1 MRIGIVTFIWPS
13 TDPDSGIGNNYQR
26 LTAALAARGH
36 EVTVFHLNHRKG
48 FWRKTHEYAEEQYDV
63 LEIPCGVMPEGWSGW
78 LPTCH
83 FAALIKLRK
92 YLRNQEVLECSSYR
106 GFPWFYERYKAPYH
120 PPMLIRISTM
130 GDQMALYN
138 DRLRPW
144 NYSQRIEN
152 LLIQSA
158 KYLCTHT
165 EAHCESIIKYTG
177 INTNKLVVIP
187 HGISLPEVSQESL
200 KPGGFV
206 LYAGRFE
213 SRKGTDTLL
222 NAIPSV
228 LARQPDCCFILA
240 GGGEKAEIWREEFL
254 KHHQL
259 ADSRVRFLGW
269 VLKDELENLYRECRF
284 FVSPS
289 LYESFGMTY
298 LEAMRHGK
306 PVIGCSKSGGAE
318 EVIGDAGILVPPGN
332 AEALSEAII
341 RLWTNQNLYKSL
353 SLKARARAEYYSMEK
368 KAMRTE
374 AYFEKMVKESAIT
387 RGI

>member
-120 PPMLIRISTM
+120 PPMLIRMSTSEE
-130 GDQMALYN
+130 QMASLNQQRRQSHYRQ
-138 DRLRPW
+138 RL
-144 NYSQRIEN
+144 EN
-152 LLIQSA
+152 SMIHFA
-158 KYLCTHT
+158 KFLCTHT
-165 EAHCESIIKYTG
+165 EAHRKTLIQHMG
-177 INTNKLVVIP
+177 IEAEKLTVIP
-187 HGISLPEVSQESL
+187 HGILMPAVPIEAELQQ
-200 KPGGFV
+200 KFV

-222 NAIPSV
+222 KAIPLV
-228 LARQPDCCFILA
+228 LERKPDCCFILA
-240 GGGEKAEIWREEFL
+240 GGGEKAEIWRKEFL
-254 KHHQL
+254 KQHDF
-259 ADSRVRFLGW
+259 ADSRVSFLGR
-269 VLKDELENLYRECRF
+269 VLKDELEILYRECRF
-284 FVSPS
+284 FVSPA

-306 PVIGCSKSGGAE
+306 PVIGCRKSGGAE
-318 EVIGDAGILVPPGN
+318 EVIGDAGLLIPPGD
-332 AEALSEAII
+332 AEALADAII
-341 RLWTNQNLYKSL
+341 MLWSDQNLHKSL
-353 SLKARARAEYYSMEK
+353 SLKARARAEYYSMDK

-374 AYFEKMVKESAIT
+374 AYFEKMIKEDVIS
-387 RGI
+387 RGV